1 MVVKRQ
7 GHYSQGVFR
16 LAYTQLLPTQPVL
29 CYVGKDPLGE
39 SPDLVLSSLR
49 PKGLVWVQVK
59 ESLVLT
65 FICVWLLNPWSV
77 TSQWGYF
84 RYHHGDY
91 FCYSC
96 SEHELQLPNLWFSG
110 AGKPKSV
117 QEMFSPIITHISV
130 FPPLICKRQ
139 TIKFCQEKAG
149 VDGVLLYH
157 HSHVGRM
164 VLRLLPSGFTT
175 CKAKRKEWMFPKL
188 LPNVPLKTL
197 GWPWLIVN

>member
-7 GHYSQGVFR
+7 SHYSQGVFR
-16 LAYTQLLPTQPVL
+16 LACTQLLPTQPVL
-29 CYVGKDPLGE
+29 LCVGKDPLGE
-39 SPDLVLSSLR
+39 SPDLILSSLR

-84 RYHHGDY
+84 KYHHRDY

-139 TIKFCQEKAG
+139 TINSA
-149 VDGVLLYH
+149 
-157 HSHVGRM
+157 RR
-164 VLRLLPSGFTT
+164 RLGLMGSCFTVIAMWEGWFSGFSPLVLPL
-175 CKAKRKEWMFPKL
+175 AKQRERSGCFQNHCQMFLWKP
-188 LPNVPLKTL
+188 
-197 GWPWLIVN
+197 